1 MTIFVHKIICMKRF
15 FTFLLLL
22 CSLGVAAQSGKNGR
36 IYMTG
41 IVTDIETKQPIPHVK
56 LYITILAGQHSFLT
70 ETDDSGKYIMDL
82 MFMLEEGD
90 YPIKIE
96 KEGYYPVNGYIKLEN
111 FTFREI
117 KMKKIPQPA
126 NVVATTPPITPPP
139 AEIKAESLEGFATNN
154 LIFLIDVSSSMNQP
168 DKLPLLKQAIK
179 YLVGLYRPT
188 DRISV
193 ITYSTEPKVVI
204 PPVVAAEKNTIFAK
218 IDSIKAGGISQGGNA
233 LEEAYRQALN
243 GFVSD
248 GNNRII
254 LATDGLFTSG
264 DKEEARMVKTIQKGN
279 DQKVTLSV
287 FSFGLVPPKV
297 KTRLEAMARYGNGN
311 YANIVAIDTA
321 KEHLLMEAQAV
332 K

>member
-1 MTIFVHKIICMKRF
+1 
-15 FTFLLLL
+15 
-22 CSLGVAAQSGKNGR
+22 
-36 IYMTG
+36 MTG
-41 IVTDIETKQPIPHVK
+41 IVTDIETKQPIPHAK

-70 ETDDSGKYIMDL
+70 ETDDSGKYVMDL
-82 MFMLEEGD
+82 MFMMEEGD

-117 KMKKIPQPA
+117 RMKKMPESVQVITSTKP
-126 NVVATTPPITPPP
+126 TPPP
-139 AEIKAESLEGFATNN
+139 TEQKVESLEGFATNN

-168 DKLPLLKQAIK
+168 DKLPLLKEAMK

-204 PPVVAAEKNTIFAK
+204 PPVVAAEKEVLFSK
-218 IDSIKAGGISQGGNA
+218 IDSIKAGGISQGGTA
-233 LEEAYRQALN
+233 LEEAYSQALSS
-243 GFVSD
+243 FVEN

-254 LATDGLFTSG
+254 LATDGLFSSG
-264 DKEEARMVKTIQKGN
+264 DKEEARMVKAIQKGN
-279 DQKVTLSV
+279 EKRISLSV
-287 FSFGLVPPKV
+287 FSFGLVAPKV

-321 KEHLLMEAQAV
+321 KEHLLKEAQAV